1 MAKELE
7 HVDKRQSGILV
18 LMTTLPSD
26 TVLDNSQDLLFIFDV
41 VKLNAVEPPT
51 GSHSFYQ

>member
-26 TVLDNSQDLLFIFDV
+26 TVLDNS
-41 VKLNAVEPPT
+41 
-51 GSHSFYQ
+51 